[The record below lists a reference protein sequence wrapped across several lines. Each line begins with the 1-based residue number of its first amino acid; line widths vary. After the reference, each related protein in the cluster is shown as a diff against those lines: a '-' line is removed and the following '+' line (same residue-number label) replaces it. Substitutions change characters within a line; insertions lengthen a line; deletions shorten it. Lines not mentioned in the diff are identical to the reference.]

1 MDLNHSDSLLWSDIN
16 TSIPVTGVLKEII
29 FQDPFHLKLEDWSVY
44 SNCNAFSSSPCLL
57 ILDIV
62 SYNVTKTNFNVIYLQ
77 CFVLKCI
84 DRKLACRTWQVGQ
97 LDRYVSRIFFFWS
110 LLIDFPGLITK
121 QTVITRHFLCI
132 HLWICLGWVVCR
144 IWYAI
149 NFYLHRK
156 YNWFGCQDTHI

>member
-1 MDLNHSDSLLWSDIN
+1 MDLNHSDCLLWSDIN

-29 FQDPFHLKLEDWSVY
+29 FQDPFHLKLEDWSIY
-44 SNCNAFSSSPCLL
+44 RNCNAFSSSPCLL

-62 SYNVTKTNFNVIYLQ
+62 SYTKINFNVIYLQ
-77 CFVLKCI
+77 CFLLKCI

-97 LDRYVSRIFFFWS
+97 LDRCVSRLFSLS
-110 LLIDFPGLITK
+110 LLIDFTGLLTK
-121 QTVITRHFLCI
+121 QTVITRHFLCL

-156 YNWFGCQDTHI
+156 YSWFWCQDTHI